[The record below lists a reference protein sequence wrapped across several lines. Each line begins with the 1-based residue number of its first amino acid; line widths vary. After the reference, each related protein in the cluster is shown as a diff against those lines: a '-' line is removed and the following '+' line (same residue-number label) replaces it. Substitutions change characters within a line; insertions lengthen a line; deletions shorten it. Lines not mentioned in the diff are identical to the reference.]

1 MLSVSTCLGW
11 NSIDAY
17 ESSRERMTLWHI
29 SGRQVLYPPSPTLIR
44 CWCTTVH
51 QLDLGCRASASAAPP
66 THETCSPGW
75 WAITLW
81 CLPDSKRALNQR
93 WINLRIFN
101 QNMLNQRWDRAS
113 IQRQFAHTVHRRF
126 NVEWEANDDGVSIPF
141 QPLFNDYGRILVDST
156 AVCSYCSRSIQRWM
170 EGGRRRRVDPFST
183 FIQLV
188 IMVELWSML
197 VLHSLIYLKDIMIWL
212 YN

>member
-1 MLSVSTCLGW
+1 MHFSYWDVDKGYYCGIYVLDWRCRL
-11 NSIDAY
+11 NF
-17 ESSRERMTLWHI
+17 SRNGTKRTADVE
-29 SGRQVLYPPSPTLIR
+29 G
-44 CWCTTVH
+44 
-51 QLDLGCRASASAAPP
+51 
-66 THETCSPGW
+66 
-75 WAITLW
+75 AI
-81 CLPDSKRALNQR
+81 PDSKRALNQR

-126 NVEWEANDDGVSIPF
+126 NVEWEANDDGASIPF